1 MLVAVKRISSVMVD
15 GKVILLLNK
24 TKIAKTILGG
34 IHQQPAQSETFADIE
49 ILQKSEMEKNPNTCL
64 IGEDVEKKS
73 SHINNI
79 VTNTSKPFSIAAP
92 STSGINFNNPSG
104 CTFTFNIYNK

>member
-1 MLVAVKRISSVMVD
+1 VEESV
-15 GKVILLLNK
+15 LNK

-104 CTFTFNIYNK
+104 CTFTFNIEIVIYFLKYKSTVEVSK

>member
-1 MLVAVKRISSVMVD
+1 VEESV
-15 GKVILLLNK
+15 LNK

-64 IGEDVEKKS
+64 IGEDVEKK
-73 SHINNI
+73 
-79 VTNTSKPFSIAAP
+79 TF
-92 STSGINFNNPSG
+92 FNS
-104 CTFTFNIYNK
+104 CSFNVWYQF

>member
-1 MLVAVKRISSVMVD
+1 VEESV
-15 GKVILLLNK
+15 LNK

-49 ILQKSEMEKNPNTCL
+49 ILQKSEMEKNPNTLIRL

-92 STSGINFNNPSG
+92 STSGINNPSG

>member
-1 MLVAVKRISSVMVD
+1 MVD

-79 VTNTSKPFSIAAP
+79 VTNTSKPF
-92 STSGINFNNPSG
+92 
-104 CTFTFNIYNK
+104 